1 LTLEEI
7 AMKKIWFLSLLF
19 FFLTA
24 AAFAGTVNLPRTG
37 QTNCYDANGAY
48 MPCAGTGEDGEIKA
62 GVAWPNP
69 RLTDNGDGTMTDYL
83 TGLMWMKDANLPGG
97 TKTWLQALDYV
108 AGMNMGSPFG
118 PGYTDWR
125 LPNVNELRSLI
136 NFNEANN
143 AAWLTSQG
151 FTNVQDYSYWSSTSC
166 ASCGVPYDAWSVN
179 MWSGGTGVLGYAKD
193 YSYDHYVWP
202 VRSGQCGSLE
212 NSLICLPQTGQT
224 KCYDELGYEISCS
237 GTGQDGEIQAGVAW
251 PIPRFT
257 DHGNDTVTDN
267 LTGLMWTKN
276 AYVYGA
282 PVGWGQALSYAK
294 KMNNGTYENFGYTDW
309 RLPNVNELASL
320 INFNEA
326 NNATWLTSQGFTNVQ
341 EYYSYWSSTLYAFE
355 PDETWSINMYHS
367 HVGTY
372 GSYEDGYVWP
382 VRGGQTGCSAWTDV
396 IGKYN
401 AYVSGSASWTDVIEC
416 YNQYVSP

>member
-1 LTLEEI
+1 
-7 AMKKIWFLSLLF
+7 MKKIWFLSLLF
-19 FFLTA
+19 LFLTT

-37 QTNCYDANGAY
+37 QTNCYDSTGGAY
-48 MPCAGTGEDGEIKA
+48 IPCAGTGEDGEIKA

-69 RLTDNGDGTMTDYL
+69 RFTDNGDGTMTDYL

-108 AGMNMGSPFG
+108 AGMNIGSPFG

-143 AAWLTSQG
+143 ATWLTSQG

-166 ASCGVPYDAWSVN
+166 AHDPYDAWSVN
-179 MWSGGTGVLGYAKD
+179 MWSGGTGVLCYAKY
-193 YSYDHYVWP
+193 YSYNHYVWP

-212 NSLICLPQTGQT
+212 NSVICLPQTGQT

-237 GTGQDGEIQAGVAW
+237 GTGQDGEIQAGVDS

-267 LTGLMWTKN
+267 LTGLMWTRN
-276 AYVYGA
+276 TNLYGGS
-282 PVGWGQALSYAK
+282 VTWSQALSYAK

-326 NNATWLTSQGFTNVQ
+326 NNATWLNSQGFTNVQ
-341 EYYSYWSSTLYAFE
+341 EDMAYYWSSTSYAFE
-355 PDETWSINMYHS
+355 PDNAWSISMYYS
-367 HVGTY
+367 YVGASDKY
-372 GSYEDGYVWP
+372 YSYVYYYYVWL

-396 IGKYN
+396 ISKYN
-401 AYVSGSASWTDVIEC
+401 AYVSGQATWNDVITC
-416 YNQYVSP
+416 YNEYVSGQ